1 MDNKEIGSYMRIKLD
16 GPLPSMGEFDPSVR
30 RAPKRESDLSESDVK
45 LALRNALRYIPEEYH
60 AELAPEFYQE
70 LMERGKIYG
79 YRTESYGG
87 APLTNIK
94 ANAWPVKPFRL
105 WSITILTSMLHFT
118 LMSWSPM
125 ARPVRSVKIGCNI
138 CSSSDIWKRWRKIK
152 RWSSVR
158 ATPSVCST
166 RVQRRRV

>member
-1 MDNKEIGSYMRIKLD
+1 MDNKEIGNYMRIKLD

-79 YRTESYGG
+79 YR
-87 APLTNIK
+87 
-94 ANAWPVKPFRL
+94 FRP
-105 WSITILTSMLHFT
+105 H
-118 LMSWSPM
+118 
-125 ARPVRSVKIGCNI
+125 
-138 CSSSDIWKRWRKIK
+138 
-152 RWSSVR
+152 
-158 ATPSVCST
+158 
-166 RVQRRRV
+166 